1 LLDKNS
7 FCEKKRSR
15 ELKDKLHLA
24 CNRMK
29 KEEAEEG
36 RIPILKLRMMTTAIE
51 LYEKLTV
58 MMMIIME

>member
-1 LLDKNS
+1 
-7 FCEKKRSR
+7 
-15 ELKDKLHLA
+15 
-24 CNRMK
+24 MK